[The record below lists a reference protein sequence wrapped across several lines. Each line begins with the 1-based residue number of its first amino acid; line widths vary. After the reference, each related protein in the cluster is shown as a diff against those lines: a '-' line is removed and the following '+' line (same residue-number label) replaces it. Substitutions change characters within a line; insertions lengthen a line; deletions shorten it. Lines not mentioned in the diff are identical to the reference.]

1 MPSNQPATRVAPVNE
16 LSPYVGPRPFTTKD
30 RDIFFG
36 RNQEAIEL
44 TSLVKAHPE
53 LLLYAQS
60 GAGKT
65 SLLFAQVIPILDTE
79 EDFDVLPPARVRG
92 QESSPIPGGKINNIF
107 MFNALKDISADQLS
121 VIERSQFTLAG
132 YLKRRPRSAV
142 AALEGAAGNG
152 NNESPELRLPRVV
165 IFDQFEEIFTLH
177 PERYK
182 DREDFFIQVAEALR
196 DDPYLRV
203 IFSMRE
209 DYIAEVDP
217 YIDILPQSLRTRF
230 RLERLRKANAVSAVK
245 QPLTT
250 ERVKTTRR
258 QFAAGAGE
266 ALVEK
271 LMLIKVKTASG
282 EKIEVPGEFVD
293 PVQLQVVCQTLWGK
307 LPPDKTIITKEDIDK
322 YANVEEAL
330 SDFYETSVR
339 RAVAVAN
346 TAIQAGRISISGDPL
361 TISEGAVRG
370 WFEQK
375 LITREGKRNM
385 VFREAQTTAG
395 LNNFVVDELENQHV
409 IRVEMRG
416 GEPWYELSHD
426 RFIPP
431 IRESNRRF
439 LLQQPLARRKAQ
451 ELETR
456 AEEWLKSR
464 RNDKLLLNRTELL
477 DAQNWMR
484 TEAAAIGYS
493 ETLFS
498 LIGASEAAIQ
508 HEDAQQQQ
516 MLTDAL
522 SRQAVAERQRAR
534 LFRLG
539 LMVTSL
545 LLLIT
550 VGSTGFAYKS
560 MRKEQVARS
569 AAQRALDDATA
580 SGEWAMRNYS
590 EASKQFAYAEKQRK
604 AAEEANNAL
613 AKLADNLK
621 KANLQKEAQRK
632 EAEEARGRAEAGKV
646 MANSEAQK
654 ATIAEKRAKA
664 NADRALLSVDQLT
677 ASTWADKA
685 LKASENDPEM
695 ALGIALL
702 AFNKSPEAES
712 TEYALRQAYLRVK
725 GHSTLRGHKDV
736 VTNAIYCPDGRSI
749 FTASEDDTVK
759 MWDASTNKLVKTF
772 EGHKGGIHA
781 LAVNGDG
788 TLIATEAADNTGRI
802 WKVSDGSFFELK
814 DLTGPL
820 AALAFSPNGKLLV
833 TEATNEKQKA
843 GAAPRLWDTSTG
855 KLVQTL
861 NGHTDAVSA
870 LAFSPDGQQLVTASW
885 DYTARIWDVSTGRQL
900 KVLEGHKAPLTSVA
914 FSPNGKL
921 IVTGSY
927 DGTARTWDAVSGDP
941 LKTLK
946 GHAGAVQTVAFN
958 PQGNIILTSGR
969 KVRSSLDISAIEI
982 PLPEDLPADENAP
995 DDNTVR
1001 LYSTSGT
1008 QLNVFTQED
1017 EINSAAFGAGGRIV
1031 ITASHDGTARAW
1043 NVQTGRSIGQFRPPQ
1058 SLTDEDETKSKN
1070 SAVLSPDS
1078 HYLLTSGSDRTAEV
1092 WRIDSLW
1099 PVPQFLSRAPI
1110 FDVKFVNND
1119 SIVSSASREVSYWDL
1134 GTKHSL
1140 PRSMKFARPLESAAT
1155 SVDEK
1160 SVVTMIKGEP
1170 TAHVWDLTS
1179 QKVVL
1184 DLEQPKNPPLRL
1196 TYSPKQTYIAGAGPE
1211 SAYIWEAATGRLIK
1225 TFSLDAQTTVGVAA
1239 TVAQRAVKSSPPLLT
1254 DIAFSVDERY
1264 FAIARRDGKVETY
1277 DVSTG
1282 TQIAQITA
1290 HDNVVNSVRFDSETD
1305 TPLIVTSSADR
1316 TARVCTFDGL
1326 KCYPSLRGHVGP
1338 VNYADFSR
1346 NGEFIV
1352 TVGSDGRI
1360 RVWQWKNSSASL
1372 ITEIRANLEQFK
1384 TARFNDDGT
1393 KIVAGTQNGFV
1404 FTFECE
1410 ICRPIAQ
1417 VQALALKL
1425 RPKQPPKL
1433 ELEDRQ
1439 IYPTPGELDR
1449 IWGVQSGL
1457 TWLSQ
1462 PNSTTFLRSILR

>member
-1 MPSNQPATRVAPVNE
+1 
-16 LSPYVGPRPFTTKD
+16 
-30 RDIFFG
+30 
-36 RNQEAIEL
+36 
-44 TSLVKAHPE
+44 
-53 LLLYAQS
+53 
-60 GAGKT
+60 
-65 SLLFAQVIPILDTE
+65 
-79 EDFDVLPPARVRG
+79 
-92 QESSPIPGGKINNIF
+92 
-107 MFNALKDISADQLS
+107 
-121 VIERSQFTLAG
+121 
-132 YLKRRPRSAV
+132 
-142 AALEGAAGNG
+142 
-152 NNESPELRLPRVV
+152 
-165 IFDQFEEIFTLH
+165 
-177 PERYK
+177 
-182 DREDFFIQVAEALR
+182 
-196 DDPYLRV
+196 
-203 IFSMRE
+203 
-209 DYIAEVDP
+209 
-217 YIDILPQSLRTRF
+217 
-230 RLERLRKANAVSAVK
+230 
-245 QPLTT
+245 
-250 ERVKTTRR
+250 
-258 QFAAGAGE
+258 
-266 ALVEK
+266 
-271 LMLIKVKTASG
+271 
-282 EKIEVPGEFVD
+282 
-293 PVQLQVVCQTLWGK
+293 
-307 LPPDKTIITKEDIDK
+307 
-322 YANVEEAL
+322 VEEAL

-361 TISEGAVRG
+361 TVSEGAVRG

-632 EAEEARGRAEAGKV
+632 AAEEARGRAEAGKV

-772 EGHKGGIHA
+772 EGHKGGIHC
-781 LAVNGDG
+781 
-788 TLIATEAADNTGRI
+788 
-802 WKVSDGSFFELK
+802 
-814 DLTGPL
+814 
-820 AALAFSPNGKLLV
+820 
-833 TEATNEKQKA
+833 
-843 GAAPRLWDTSTG
+843 
-855 KLVQTL
+855 
-861 NGHTDAVSA
+861 
-870 LAFSPDGQQLVTASW
+870 
-885 DYTARIWDVSTGRQL
+885 
-900 KVLEGHKAPLTSVA
+900 
-914 FSPNGKL
+914 
-921 IVTGSY
+921 TGS
-927 DGTARTWDAVSGDP
+927 
-941 LKTLK
+941 K
-946 GHAGAVQTVAFN
+946 
-958 PQGNIILTSGR
+958 
-969 KVRSSLDISAIEI
+969 
-982 PLPEDLPADENAP
+982 
-995 DDNTVR
+995 
-1001 LYSTSGT
+1001 
-1008 QLNVFTQED
+1008 
-1017 EINSAAFGAGGRIV
+1017 
-1031 ITASHDGTARAW
+1031 
-1043 NVQTGRSIGQFRPPQ
+1043 
-1058 SLTDEDETKSKN
+1058 
-1070 SAVLSPDS
+1070 
-1078 HYLLTSGSDRTAEV
+1078 
-1092 WRIDSLW
+1092 
-1099 PVPQFLSRAPI
+1099 
-1110 FDVKFVNND
+1110 
-1119 SIVSSASREVSYWDL
+1119 
-1134 GTKHSL
+1134 
-1140 PRSMKFARPLESAAT
+1140 
-1155 SVDEK
+1155 
-1160 SVVTMIKGEP
+1160 
-1170 TAHVWDLTS
+1170 
-1179 QKVVL
+1179 
-1184 DLEQPKNPPLRL
+1184 
-1196 TYSPKQTYIAGAGPE
+1196 
-1211 SAYIWEAATGRLIK
+1211 
-1225 TFSLDAQTTVGVAA
+1225 
-1239 TVAQRAVKSSPPLLT
+1239 
-1254 DIAFSVDERY
+1254 
-1264 FAIARRDGKVETY
+1264 RRRHPHRD
-1277 DVSTG
+1277 
-1282 TQIAQITA
+1282 
-1290 HDNVVNSVRFDSETD
+1290 
-1305 TPLIVTSSADR
+1305 
-1316 TARVCTFDGL
+1316 
-1326 KCYPSLRGHVGP
+1326 
-1338 VNYADFSR
+1338 
-1346 NGEFIV
+1346 
-1352 TVGSDGRI
+1352 
-1360 RVWQWKNSSASL
+1360 
-1372 ITEIRANLEQFK
+1372 
-1384 TARFNDDGT
+1384 
-1393 KIVAGTQNGFV
+1393 
-1404 FTFECE
+1404 
-1410 ICRPIAQ
+1410 
-1417 VQALALKL
+1417 
-1425 RPKQPPKL
+1425 
-1433 ELEDRQ
+1433 
-1439 IYPTPGELDR
+1439 
-1449 IWGVQSGL
+1449 
-1457 TWLSQ
+1457 
-1462 PNSTTFLRSILR
+1462 